1 MHEEEEEEGKKKGRD
16 RGRRREEEG
25 GGRREEGGGRREE
38 GGGKR
43 EEAGRNEG
51 GRRNHCMKRKGRKRK
66 GGRHRRERE
75 GEQETDEVDVPARPE
90 VESFKTLNVFK
101 ISEETFTL
109 VMLKNSS
116 LSSMLSASW
125 ETGPSSLVMLSRS
138 GTISSTKA
146 VVVIRVSCEKV
157 RVGG

>member
-1 MHEEEEEEGKKKGRD
+1 MHEEEEEEGKKQGRD
-16 RGRRREEEG
+16 RGR
-25 GGRREEGGGRREE
+25 RREEGGGRREE
-38 GGGKR
+38 GG
-43 EEAGRNEG
+43 GRNEG
-51 GRRNHCMKRKGRKRK
+51 GRRNHCMKRKEGKRKR
-66 GGRHRRERE
+66 GRHRRERE
-75 GEQETDEVDVPARPE
+75 GEQEIDEVDVPARPE
-90 VESFKTLNVFK
+90 VESFRTLNVFK

-125 ETGPSSLVMLSRS
+125 VTGPSSLVMLSRS
-138 GTISSTKA
+138 GTMSSTKA